1 MHAGGGP
8 TTGHSLQANHGL
20 RSGRLPTLD
29 TGTPGAQPAGDPEP
43 RGSAPLSPS
52 SCVYQLLLCFG
63 SRLVSDSPPHGHLFR
78 PGPHGKQNHSSPGA
92 DTVLHGKGALPPLPA
107 WAAFPGPQG
116 REREPVGCA
125 RAQSAL
131 RSSNPPASPWGSASP
146 RWTVPV
152 TRPFL
157 PASEAPS
164 CYSFKADKQDL
175 SLVTTAR
182 PPAGQLPCLA
192 CGHRTLPLGCR
203 WARPQG
209 RYLGPAFCTGTT
221 GSGG

>member
-1 MHAGGGP
+1 MPAEDLPPATHYKP
-8 TTGHSLQANHGL
+8 TVASDQAVSPPWTQAHPGHSLQGIPSHGGL
-20 RSGRLPTLD
+20 HPCLQALASI
-29 TGTPGAQPAGDPEP
+29 
-43 RGSAPLSPS
+43 
-52 SCVYQLLLCFG
+52 SCCCDFG
-63 SRLVSDSPPHGHLFR
+63 SRLVSDSPPHGHLFL

-92 DTVLHGKGALPPLPA
+92 DTVLHGKGTLPPLPA
-107 WAAFPGPQG
+107 WAAFPEPQG
-116 REREPVGCA
+116 REWEPVGCA

-164 CYSFKADKQDL
+164 CYSFKADKQGL

-182 PPAGQLPCLA
+182 LPEGRLPCLA
-192 CGHRTLPLGCR
+192 CGHRTLPLGCK
-203 WARPQG
+203 WVRPQG
-209 RYLGPAFCTGTT
+209 RYLGPDFCAGTT